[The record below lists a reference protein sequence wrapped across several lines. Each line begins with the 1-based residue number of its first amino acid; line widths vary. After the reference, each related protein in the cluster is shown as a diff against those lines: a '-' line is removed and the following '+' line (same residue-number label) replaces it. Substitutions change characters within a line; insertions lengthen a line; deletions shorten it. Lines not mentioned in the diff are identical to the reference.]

1 MKTNK
6 KLKYI
11 AIAVSSMMMVSCTN
25 EFAEINTNPET
36 VTTVGPQTFFTNAVI
51 GIHENSFEAYYDNYR
66 RIMPWMQLQVPIA
79 GNTTDFITNAG
90 NMNSRYSAFYG
101 NVGNNLTNLVALV
114 DKMPQDQQGKYAN
127 MKAIAEILKIYYA
140 FYVSDIN
147 GSIPYSEAFQVRY
160 GGTDQPKYDAQE
172 QLFNGW
178 IDRLKV
184 LSSTLK
190 SNPDANQVSLEKFDL
205 YYGGDAARWAKA
217 ANALRL
223 KIAFRLQKRNEQKLK
238 DVATEILNSGDLF
251 AGINEEWAFVGGP
264 SFTSHGNYDPTGF
277 AGSKSIIDFMW
288 DKKDPR
294 LALFFRKNSYS
305 QENFDL
311 AKAQGKLP
319 ATAIRSPRQYV
330 GAVAS
335 PDAVSQNPRLFASI
349 RIKDASGADITID
362 TLSRVQQRLWQS
374 EFENN
379 NDGKTTF
386 NVITYAEV
394 CFMRAEL
401 LQLYGIGTGSAKD
414 WYEKGIRASVQS
426 YNVMAKV
433 AGIHDYTAVQPAE
446 IDEYLTSTGVAFD
459 PAIAIQQIRVQMF
472 LNYFKQPNEAWALY
486 KRTGMPNNN
495 TVLAF
500 EVLKSDGIVQQI
512 PRRAQ
517 LPVPNTADRN
527 YANYQSALTEMQK
540 EPGFGQGA
548 SDMFGRVWWDK
559 N

>member
-11 AIAVSSMMMVSCTN
+11 AIAVSSLMMVSCTN

-36 VTTVGPQTFFTNAVI
+36 ILDVSPETFFTNAVI
-51 GIHENSFEAYYDNYR
+51 GIHENSFEAFYDNYR
-66 RIMPWMQLQVPIA
+66 RIMPWMQLQVPIT
-79 GNTTDFITNAG
+79 GNTTDFITNSG
-90 NMNSRYSAFYG
+90 NMNSRYGTFYG
-101 NVGNNLTNLVALV
+101 NVGNNLTNLIVLV

-127 MKAIAEILKIYYA
+127 MKAIAEILKIYQA

-147 GSIPYSEAFQVRY
+147 GSIAYNEAFQVRY
-160 GGTDQPKYDAQE
+160 GGTDQPKYDTQE
-172 QLFNGW
+172 QLFNAW

-184 LSSTLK
+184 LSATLK
-190 SNPDANQVSLEKFDL
+190 NTPDANQVSLAKFDL

-217 ANALRL
+217 ASALRL

-238 DVATEILNSGDLF
+238 DVATEVLNSGDLF
-251 AGINEEWAFVGGP
+251 AGINEEWAFIGGP
-264 SFTSHGNYDPTGF
+264 GFTSHGNYDPTGF

-294 LALFFRKNSYS
+294 LALFFRKNAYS

-319 ATAIRSPRQYV
+319 AAAVRSSRQYV

-349 RIKDASGADITID
+349 RIVDASGADITVD

-374 EFENN
+374 EFER
-379 NDGKTTF
+379 NDNGRTTF

-401 LQLYGIGTGSAKD
+401 LQLYGIGTGSAKE

-426 YNVMAKV
+426 YDAMAKT
-433 AGIHDYTAVQPAE
+433 AGIHNYAAVQPAD
-446 IDEYLTSTGVAFD
+446 IDAYLTSTGVAFD

-500 EVLKSDGIVQQI
+500 EIFKSDGIVQQI

-517 LPVPNTADRN
+517 LPVPDATSRN
-527 YANYQSALTEMQK
+527 YNNYKSALEEMQK
-540 EPGFGQGA
+540 DPGFGQGA